1 MSSSVAKKAPAE
13 VLRPFIT
20 EYVFRT
26 VKVPVVK
33 AMPLRYISSIDF
45 FLGDDFETTDY
56 RTGELVP
63 FTRCAIRGPRTF
75 RKNAIRIEKDFV
87 SFVIRF
93 KPTGLYGLLGISAHL
108 FRDEAID
115 GALVLPAVFPELT
128 ERLMAC
134 KDIDSCIAI
143 VEPYLL
149 RLAKKANYTSVGVD
163 QMVKL
168 VIAAPTK
175 TSISALQQEV
185 CLSQRQLE
193 RNFIKEIGTTPKL
206 YSRMVR
212 FSNML
217 RHKMNYTDTKWS
229 GLAYEFDYADQMHLI
244 KDFQHF
250 LGVSPGEFVPEDFAF

>member
-13 VLRPFIT
+13 ALRPFIT
-20 EYVFRT
+20 EYVFRQ
-26 VKVPVVK
+26 VEVPVVK

-45 FLGDDFETTDY
+45 FLGEDFETTDY
-56 RTGELVP
+56 KTGALLP
-63 FTRCAIRGPRTF
+63 FSRCSIRGPRTF

-115 GALVLPAVFPELT
+115 GASVSALFPEIT

-134 KDIDSCIAI
+134 KDIDACIAV

-149 RLAKKANYTSVGVD
+149 SLAKKASYTSAGVGR
-163 QMVKL
+163 MVEL
-168 VIAAPTK
+168 VMASPAK
-175 TSISALQQEV
+175 ASIHALQQQV

-193 RNFIKEIGTTPKL
+193 RNFVKEIGTTPKL
-206 YSRMVR
+206 YSRMLR
-212 FSNML
+212 FSKML
-217 RHKMNYTDTKWS
+217 HFKMHYMETKWS

-250 LGVSPGEFVPEDFAF
+250 LGVTPGEFVAEDFAF

>member
-1 MSSSVAKKAPAE
+1 MFSSVAKKAPAE
-13 VLRPFIT
+13 ALSPFIT

-26 VKVPVVK
+26 VKVPVAK

-56 RTGELVP
+56 RTGELIP
-63 FTRCAIRGPRTF
+63 FSRCAIRGPRTF

-115 GALVLPAVFPELT
+115 GALVMPSLFPELT

-134 KDIDSCIAI
+134 KDIDSCIA
-143 VEPYLL
+143 VAEPYLL
-149 RLAKKANYTSVGVD
+149 ALAKKTSYMSVGVE

-168 VIAAPTK
+168 VISSPAK
-175 TSISALQQEV
+175 VSINALQQNV

-193 RNFIKEIGTTPKL
+193 RNFVKEIGTTPKL

-212 FSNML
+212 FSNMI
-217 RHKMNYTDTKWS
+217 RYKMDHADTKWS
-229 GLAYEFDYADQMHLI
+229 GLAYEFDYVDQMHLI

-250 LGVSPGEFVPEDFAF
+250 LGVTPGEFVPEDFAF

>member
-1 MSSSVAKKAPAE
+1 MSSSVAKRTPAE
-13 VLRPFIT
+13 ALRPFIT

-33 AMPLRYISSIDF
+33 AMPLRYLSSIDF
-45 FLGDDFETTDY
+45 FLGADFETTDH
-56 RTGELVP
+56 RTGELLP
-63 FTRCAIRGPRTF
+63 FSRCSIRGPRTF
-75 RKNAIRIEKDFV
+75 RKSAIRIEKDFV

-115 GALVLPAVFPELT
+115 GALVLPALFPEIT

-134 KDIDSCIAI
+134 KDIDSCIAV

-149 RLAKKANYTSVGVD
+149 VLAKKASYTSVGVD

-168 VIAAPTK
+168 VMASSAK
-175 TSISALQQEV
+175 TSINALQQKV

-193 RNFIKEIGTTPKL
+193 RNFVKEIGTTPKL

-217 RHKMNYTDTKWS
+217 QHKMHHTDTKWS

-250 LGVSPGEFVPEDFAF
+250 LGVSPGDFVAEDFAF